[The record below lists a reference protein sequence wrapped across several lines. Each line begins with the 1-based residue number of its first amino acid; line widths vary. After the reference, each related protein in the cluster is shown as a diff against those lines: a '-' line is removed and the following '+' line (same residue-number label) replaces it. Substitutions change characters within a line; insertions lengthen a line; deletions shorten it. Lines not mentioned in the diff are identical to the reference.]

1 MRTLYE
7 VAENPSG
14 LDSFSNYM
22 GETPN
27 KNQYVVLTRN
37 RDSDCLTESN
47 WECALEMLG
56 GESDTVKIDRFG
68 HWACGWWEALS
79 VKETS
84 DGESKRCKEFKIACE
99 INDALSNYPVLCEEH
114 FSELEQI
121 EANRVWRECYDVSE
135 RIEYIRENSDQ
146 FEFYDFADLLS
157 CGRGKYFG
165 GYASELLY

>member
-1 MRTLYE
+1 MKTLYE

-22 GETPN
+22 GETPSKN
-27 KNQYVVLTRN
+27 KYVVLTRS

-56 GESDTVKIDRFG
+56 GESDTVQIDRFG

-79 VKETS
+79 VTKGSKEAVKAEEI
-84 DGESKRCKEFKIACE
+84 ES
-99 INDALSNYPVLCEEH
+99 ALSDYPVLCEDH
-114 FSELEQI
+114 FSGLEQS
-121 EANRVWRECYDVSE
+121 EANRVWHECYDASE
-135 RIEYIRENSDQ
+135 RIEYIRENSYK
-146 FEFYDFADLLS
+146 FEFHDFADLLS
-157 CGRGKYFG
+157 CCRGEYFG